1 MRRVEN
7 PKEAK
12 LSRKLIS
19 IHSAIEEAANQLGL
33 NSGVVRCAFD
43 LYSDCSSLMH
53 IRGKR
58 KSSCLRASIWRAGL

>member
-43 LYSDCSSLMH
+43 LYSDCSSLMLSLIH
-53 IRGKR
+53 I
-58 KSSCLRASIWRAGL
+58 